1 MRDGRDVDGVRRA
14 ARRRASGLDLP
25 RPVVENDDRDAAVKR
40 PRAHHHPFGA
50 RTGMSFQNTN
60 DIEEAL
66 RSPRVSVRELY
77 QMFDQRLP
85 VPLSGAAAR
94 KAGGGAHAGAT
105 APDGARQIPWLQ
117 ADVDLVKRFVERAL
131 EREEF
136 RLVCDVA
143 REAVEYWHGRAPDAQ
158 VPALVRIRMTHARAL
173 TRLGYTRLAR
183 REIEPCAQK
192 SYQPVI
198 YYKLRADLL
207 RLLGEI
213 LREESQH
220 AASRAERFRTR
231 DESLDFFRQSLAL
244 EPDSVETMSVA
255 AGMAL
260 VLSEPGDA
268 YRAEAHDRANA
279 TLAAVAKHEQADG
292 PTTNTARARAAA
304 HAILGDVDRA
314 LAAYQEFSRTPGVP
328 TRDLADARYYSRFMA
343 EAIGKPPDTFA
354 AAFPK
359 LQLVVFAGHAPD
371 RPGSHQPSRFPPE
384 LVEPVRAAM
393 RDRLRELGVRAA
405 MTSAAAGGD
414 LLFAEA
420 ARELGAAVHL
430 VLPWSP
436 DEFRR
441 TSVRGF
447 DAGHDQ
453 PFWETMF
460 KDALTEAT
468 TVREL
473 GQMHEPSSTVG
484 WDYTMEVT
492 AGLALQTARVSRLD
506 LQPLVLWDRQP
517 VGGTYT
523 FHKFWRDQLRQTP
536 VCVDLPRLHGGA
548 ATAAPAQAPAPTA
561 PPAPTADPAYSAYAA
576 ADYAA
581 SADDRCER
589 RTMQQQVKSMLFA
602 DIVGYSKLTERVI
615 PDFVATFMERV
626 SQLAA
631 GSAHAP
637 RSVNTWGDA
646 VYAIFDFAEDAGQFA
661 LELTRMIQD
670 NEKEWIAKKLCW
682 EEREPATETTPERIR
697 QVPLNVRVGL
707 HTGPVFI
714 HYDPVVRRL
723 SFTGAHVNR
732 AARIEPVTPPGEVYT
747 SEEFAAMAELGTQI
761 ERRRRRPVSVGPVE
775 EAEAS
780 DAIADDG
787 QSGQTF
793 VCEYAGT
800 MPLAKG
806 YPGRFRIYRLLPK
819 RVLAL
824 EELAR
829 AAHAAFR
836 KAAEQTALEAASK
849 GEKPPPQDPA
859 SLVPWDELSDDLKE
873 ANFAQVADIP
883 VKLRMLG
890 YELAPNAG
898 LDPLDI
904 RITPE
909 QLEVLSRREHDR
921 WADDRKRRGWT
932 YAPVRD
938 NAKKHHPCLIPWEDL
953 PEVEKEKDRA
963 VVRQLAEQ
971 VARAKF
977 RVRRAP

>member
-1 MRDGRDVDGVRRA
+1 
-14 ARRRASGLDLP
+14 
-25 RPVVENDDRDAAVKR
+25 
-40 PRAHHHPFGA
+40 
-50 RTGMSFQNTN
+50 
-60 DIEEAL
+60 
-66 RSPRVSVRELY
+66 
-77 QMFDQRLP
+77 
-85 VPLSGAAAR
+85 
-94 KAGGGAHAGAT
+94 
-105 APDGARQIPWLQ
+105 
-117 ADVDLVKRFVERAL
+117 
-131 EREEF
+131 
-136 RLVCDVA
+136 
-143 REAVEYWHGRAPDAQ
+143 
-158 VPALVRIRMTHARAL
+158 
-173 TRLGYTRLAR
+173 
-183 REIEPCAQK
+183 
-192 SYQPVI
+192 
-198 YYKLRADLL
+198 
-207 RLLGEI
+207 
-213 LREESQH
+213 
-220 AASRAERFRTR
+220 
-231 DESLDFFRQSLAL
+231 
-244 EPDSVETMSVA
+244 
-255 AGMAL
+255 
-260 VLSEPGDA
+260 
-268 YRAEAHDRANA
+268 
-279 TLAAVAKHEQADG
+279 
-292 PTTNTARARAAA
+292 
-304 HAILGDVDRA
+304 
-314 LAAYQEFSRTPGVP
+314 
-328 TRDLADARYYSRFMA
+328 
-343 EAIGKPPDTFA
+343 
-354 AAFPK
+354 
-359 LQLVVFAGHAPD
+359 
-371 RPGSHQPSRFPPE
+371 
-384 LVEPVRAAM
+384 M
-393 RDRLRELGVRAA
+393 RDRLKALGVRAA

-447 DAGHDQ
+447 DAGRPDG
-453 PFWETMF
+453 PFWEPMF
-460 KDALTEAT
+460 ARALEQAT

-506 LQPLVLWDRQP
+506 LQPVVLWDRQP

-536 VCVDLPRLHGGA
+536 VCIDLPPIDGPVA
-548 ATAAPAQAPAPTA
+548 NAPAAPDA
-561 PPAPTADPAYSAYAA
+561 PPAPTAPATAERHAPADPDPADYAA

-581 SADDRCER
+581 ASGDRCER

-615 PDFVATFMERV
+615 PDFVATFMDRV

-646 VYAIFDFAEDAGQFA
+646 VYGIFDFAEDAGQFA

-670 NEKEWIAKKLCW
+670 NEKEWIARKLYW
-682 EEREPATETTPERIR
+682 EEREPPAEPGGPERVR

-761 ERRRRRPVSVGPVE
+761 EQRRNVRTAGPIE
-775 EAEAS
+775 EAEA
-780 DAIADDG
+780 DDERA
-787 QSGQTF
+787 GQTF

-800 MPLAKG
+800 MPLAKN

-829 AAHAAFR
+829 AAHAAYR
-836 KAAEQTALEAASK
+836 KAAEQATLEAASK
-849 GEKPPPQDPA
+849 GEKPPPQDA
-859 SLVPWDELSDDLKE
+859 RSLVTWDELSDDLKE
-873 ANFAQVADIP
+873 ANLAQVADIP

-898 LDPLDI
+898 LDPLEI

-921 WADDRKRRGWT
+921 WADDRKRHGWT
-932 YAPVRD
+932 YAPTRD
-938 NAKKHHPCLIPWEDL
+938 NAKKHHPCLVPWEDL

-977 RVRRAP
+977 RVRKVG